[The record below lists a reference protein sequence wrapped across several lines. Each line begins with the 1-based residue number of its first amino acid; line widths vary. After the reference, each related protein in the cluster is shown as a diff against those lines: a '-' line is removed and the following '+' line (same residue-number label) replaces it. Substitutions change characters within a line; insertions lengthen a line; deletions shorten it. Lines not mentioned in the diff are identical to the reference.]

1 MRVLT
6 QNISSLRSQ
15 SKREK
20 IAAYYIKEISKSN
33 DFTFFL
39 ETHLDPA
46 DEKEFTQLAGLIS
59 HPNHIH
65 FSPP

>member
-33 DFTFFL
+33 DFNFFL
-39 ETHLDPA
+39 ETHLDPR
-46 DEKEFTQLAGLIS
+46 DEK
-59 HPNHIH
+59 
-65 FSPP
+65 